1 MKLISLEKIVQE
13 GRKVKNPHWDRVKPL
28 FASFC
33 TKKEEESIR
42 MYRQASNLSYNLS
55 FNNYRKIFQEVK
67 GTTMTDKIS
76 APKFSFMLTVIHNYL
91 ISDANSALEWKPD
104 NVEKFRFT
112 NIKQRGAQAGWSQD
126 GLDFYMDKLKE
137 EINFRKEMNKKFN
150 NVEERSD
157 FFYYMKKIKWKEKT
171 NKWEAIVWKFIVTR
185 RNLSLIRKVI
195 TKTMMIVARLNL
207 IRNRIYQ
214 ISVTKGR

>member
-1 MKLISLEKIVQE
+1 
-13 GRKVKNPHWDRVKPL
+13 
-28 FASFC
+28 
-33 TKKEEESIR
+33 
-42 MYRQASNLSYNLS
+42 
-55 FNNYRKIFQEVK
+55 
-67 GTTMTDKIS
+67 MTDKIS

-157 FFYYMKKIKWKEKT
+157 FFYYIEE
-171 NKWEAIVWKFIVTR
+171 NKMEGEDEQVGS
-185 RNLSLIRKVI
+185 NSLEIHCNQEEFEFDSESDNENNDDSSETQLNQEQNISDKCYEREIIRKFYVI
-195 TKTMMIVARLNL
+195 MI
-207 IRNRIYQ
+207 
-214 ISVTKGR
+214 S